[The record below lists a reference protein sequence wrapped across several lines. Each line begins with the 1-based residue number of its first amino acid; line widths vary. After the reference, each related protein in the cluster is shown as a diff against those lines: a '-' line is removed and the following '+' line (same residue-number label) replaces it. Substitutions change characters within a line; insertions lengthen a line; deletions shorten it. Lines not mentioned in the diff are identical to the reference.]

1 MHRKPTVDDGISLNR
16 AIQSGPLRG
25 LEGPRANTKSRP
37 HKLCRLCKGDLGV
50 HPPGN
55 SEILHALKCV
65 LGVSEASF
73 CACIHTKGP
82 CFWDIRMQICKLDDL
97 ACIICPPMMCM
108 LLVEPVIYS

>member
-37 HKLCRLCKGDLGV
+37 HKLCKLS
-50 HPPGN
+50 GN

-65 LGVSEASF
+65 LGVSKASF
-73 CACIHTKGP
+73 CACIHTKQKRDG
-82 CFWDIRMQICKLDDL
+82 C
-97 ACIICPPMMCM
+97 
-108 LLVEPVIYS
+108 